1 LPEVRLARFAD
12 LAPATLYGLLRLRA
26 AVFVLEQA
34 SLFEDLD
41 GRDTEPSTWHLWV
54 EDGAGAPVAVARVV
68 AEPGGGSRIGRVAT
82 APAARRAG
90 LAARLVEA
98 ALGVAD
104 RPVVL
109 DAQETLVGWYE
120 RFGFEVT
127 GPPFD
132 DAGIPHVPM
141 RLRA

>member
-1 LPEVRLARFAD
+1 MARFAELD
-12 LAPATLYGLLRLRA
+12 GATLYGLLRLRSG
-26 AVFVLEQA
+26 VFVVEQA

-54 EDGAGAPVAVARVV
+54 DGDAPGHPLAVARVV
-68 AEPGGGSRIGRVAT
+68 AEPGGGSRVGRVAT
-82 APAARRAG
+82 APAARGAG
-90 LAARLVEA
+90 LAARLVAA
-98 ALGVAD
+98 ALEVAA

-109 DAQETLVGWYE
+109 DAQEGLVAWYG

-141 RLRA
+141 RLGA